1 MQTLLQL
8 LVQYFGDQC
17 LQDPLDWS
25 LLNKL
30 TVHLYELTQQMSAVA
45 TEMLQNQILNR
56 QAEFPAEKQ
65 DRRARVVGL
74 DTVRIDADDVLVY
87 LLLIKSVVKIIQIQ
101 FRFFW

>member
-1 MQTLLQL
+1 M
-8 LVQYFGDQC
+8 
-17 LQDPLDWS
+17 P
-25 LLNKL
+25 
-30 TVHLYELTQQMSAVA
+30 AVA

-56 QAEFPAEKQ
+56 QAEFPTEKQ

-87 LLLIKSVVKIIQIQ
+87 LLWIQSVVKVIQIQ